1 MALHKAGQVN
11 PACRLFSSLVFACFT
26 PCLRIVSVLV
36 PPPVTPTA
44 PAPPAT
50 ATTRSLLLLC
60 SLVLL
65 GFLTLGISLGT
76 LPTFITHTLHY
87 DSLLVGVVIGLQSVA
102 TLASRHLAGTLCDS
116 RGGRRAVTAGL
127 LLGGLAG
134 SCYLLANATAA
145 QAALSLGLLLVA
157 RLALG
162 LGESLLVTG
171 VLAWGIGLLGVRG
184 SGKVMAWNGIAMYG
198 GLALGAPLGMALQQ
212 NFSLGWAFAVGAG
225 LPLLALPLVR
235 QLPVMAPPGTAR
247 LPFYRV
253 VSAIWRQ
260 GSGLALASVGFSTIA
275 SFGTLYFAR
284 QHWAH
289 ASLALTLFGGAYI
302 LVRLLLAHLPDKFG
316 GRLVAGGSL
325 LVEVTGLVCVGLAPS
340 PTVAL
345 AGVALTGAGF
355 SLVFPALG
363 VEAVARV
370 LPQNRGAALGAYAAF
385 FDLALGLSGP
395 VAGLVAEH
403 LGYGAVYL
411 LAAGA
416 ALAATGLVCL
426 SGLPRPT
433 HKPFSSGG
441 GPPD

>member
-1 MALHKAGQVN
+1 M
-11 PACRLFSSLVFACFT
+11 
-26 PCLRIVSVLV
+26 
-36 PPPVTPTA
+36 
-44 PAPPAT
+44 
-50 ATTRSLLLLC
+50 C

-65 GFLTLGISLGT
+65 GFLPLGISLGT
-76 LPTFITHTLHY
+76 LPTFITNTLHY
-87 DSLLVGVVIGLQSVA
+87 DSLLVGGVIGLQSVA
-102 TLASRHLAGTLCDS
+102 TLASRHLAGTRCDRRGS
-116 RGGRRAVTAGL
+116 RQAVTTGL
-127 LLGGLAG
+127 LLSVLAG
-134 SCYLLANATAA
+134 GCYLLANATAA
-145 QAALSLGLLLVA
+145 QATLSLGLLLGA

-171 VLAWGIGLLGVRG
+171 VLAWGIGLLGVRE

-198 GLALGAPLGMALQQ
+198 GLALGAPLGMTLQQ
-212 NFSLGWAFAVGAG
+212 HLSLGWAFAAGAL

-235 QLPVMAPPGTAR
+235 RLPVVPPTGTAR

-260 GSGLALASVGFSTIA
+260 GSGLALASVGFGTIA

-284 QHWAH
+284 QHWAY

-302 LVRLLLAHLPDKFG
+302 LVRLLFAHLPNKLG
-316 GRLVAGGSL
+316 GRLVASGSL
-325 LVEVTGLVCVGLAPS
+325 LVEVTGLVGVGLAPS
-340 PTVAL
+340 PAVAL

-411 LAAGA
+411 LAAVA
-416 ALAATGLVCL
+416 ALAAAGLVRL
-426 SGLPRPT
+426 ASPPALPT
-433 HKPFSSGG
+433 S
-441 GPPD
+441 